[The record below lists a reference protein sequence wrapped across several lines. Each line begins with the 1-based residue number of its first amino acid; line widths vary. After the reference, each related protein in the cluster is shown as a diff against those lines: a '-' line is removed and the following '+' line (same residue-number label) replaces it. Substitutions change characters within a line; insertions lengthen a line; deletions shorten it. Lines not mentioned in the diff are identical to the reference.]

1 MGGISL
7 GTGIFSGID
16 SRSLIDQLLALEARP
31 KQLAQR
37 RLLSLKNQQAALLDV
52 NSAILG
58 LKTAAGA
65 FRADRVFRAS
75 RATVNSEA
83 ITATAGQ
90 NAAPGTYNFSVSR
103 LVSTEQKLSRGFAD
117 SDVSGLGA
125 TEFRFEVGGGRV
137 DTQTRLTELNGGLG
151 VERGKIQITDS
162 AGATV
167 TVDLSKAV
175 SVNDVLDAI
184 NSQGNLGV
192 TATVQDDRFVLTDTA
207 GGAGTL
213 SVANSFGSNTA
224 TSLGIAGTAV
234 AGVLTGGEVYRLTED
249 TPLSVLNDGLGVV
262 FGKGGQAAP
271 TDFTI
276 DVANPGGGNL
286 TTYNII
292 LGELGQEVTDPETS
306 EVTFEVTD
314 GAVVTLGDLFERISE
329 QTSGEVAGSLSADG
343 TKIVLTTTAGGRE
356 LTVNEGAN
364 TTTAAH
370 LGILGQTSATVTSSR
385 LFAGINTRLASN
397 LNGGSGV
404 SPGTFSVTQRDGS
417 SFSVSVTADDTVQ
430 SILDKISTGGTNIT
444 ARVSSSGNGF
454 EIVDS
459 TTGGSLII
467 SDTTGAAAAD
477 LGIATAGD
485 ADGVLDSGNLQAKWL
500 SRTTRLKSLNAGK
513 GVGTGTLRL
522 TDSTGA
528 TSTLEITDTNAKT
541 LDDVIRLIN
550 GRPVGVTAEINDT
563 GDGLVL
569 RDTAGGSQALKIED
583 VSGSVAKKLN
593 LAKSADFEAGDA
605 ASLNFV
611 DGSFEKVVTL
621 DPGDTLEE
629 IAQKVNSA
637 GVGVDASVISD
648 GAGPTPFRLIFTSE
662 TSGSVGRFVVD
673 TGNLDLNLRTLAE
686 GRDAVVFF
694 GGGDAAGSVLLT
706 SPTNSIT
713 NVVSGLTIDLNQTT
727 QDPVE
732 VVVTRDVERIEETM
746 AGFVEA
752 YNKVIERISFHER
765 YNSETQEKG
774 ALLGDVTVGNVRTS
788 LIRTVNARPIGT
800 DPTFDFLVQVGVRVG
815 EGGKLEFDEERFRSA
830 YEQDPEGV
838 EELLTAFELD
848 DQTEEEI
855 QPGVF
860 VNRTGDK
867 FSRLGVMAQI
877 ANLADSLTSSIDG
890 FLTRRKETLDTQIRL
905 QEGRITQFDAQL
917 ANRRT
922 RLERQFLAMEE
933 VIANLQTQQQA
944 LASLGSTFG

>member
-16 SRSLIDQLLALEARP
+16 SRSLIDQLLTLEARP

-37 RLLSLKNQQAALLDV
+37 RLLTLKNQQAALLDV

-65 FRADRVFRAS
+65 FRAERVFQAS
-75 RATVNSEA
+75 RATASSEA

-137 DTQTRLTELNGGLG
+137 DAETRLTELNGGLG

-162 AGATV
+162 AGTSV

-213 SVANSFGSNTA
+213 SVANSFGATTA

-234 AGVLTGGEVYRLTED
+234 GGVLTGGEVYRLTED

-262 FGKGGQAAP
+262 FGEGGQAAP

-276 DVANPGGGNL
+276 DVADAGGGNL
-286 TTYNII
+286 STYNII

-314 GAVVTLGDLFERISE
+314 GAVVTLGGLFERISE
-329 QTSGEVAGSLSADG
+329 QTGGEVTGSLSADG
-343 TKIVLTTTAGGRE
+343 TKIVLTAAGGRE
-356 LTVNEGAN
+356 LTVNEGTN
-364 TTTAAH
+364 TTTATD
-370 LGILGQTSATVTSSR
+370 LGIAGAAGASVTSSR

-404 SPGTFSVTQRDGS
+404 SAGTFSVTQRDGS
-417 SFSVSVTADDTVQ
+417 SFSVSVTADDTLQ
-430 SILDKISTGGTNIT
+430 SILDKISTGGTNIA

-467 SDTTGAAAAD
+467 SDTTGTAAAD

-485 ADGVLDSGNLQAKWL
+485 ADGILDSGNLQAKWL

-528 TSTLEITDTNAKT
+528 TSTLELTDSNAKT

-550 GRPVGVTAEINDT
+550 ARPVGVTAEINDT
-563 GDGLVL
+563 GDGIVI
-569 RDTAGGSQALKIED
+569 RDTAGGSQALTIED
-583 VSGSVAKKLN
+583 VEGRVAKNLN
-593 LAKSADFEAGDA
+593 IAKSADFEAGDA
-605 ASLNFV
+605 AALNFV

-662 TSGSVGRFVVD
+662 SSGSVGRFVVD

-746 AGFVEA
+746 AGFIEA

-815 EGGKLEFDEERFRSA
+815 EGGALEFDEERFRSA
-830 YEQDPEGV
+830 YEEDPEGV

-860 VNRTGDK
+860 VNRTEDK
-867 FSRLGVMAQI
+867 FSRLGVMAQV
-877 ANLADSLTSSIDG
+877 ANLADSLTSTIDG

>member
-7 GTGIFSGID
+7 GTGVFSGID
-16 SRSLIDQLLALEARP
+16 SRSLIDQLLAIEARP

-37 RLLSLKNQQAALLDV
+37 RLLTLKNQQAALLDV

-75 RATVNSEA
+75 RATSGSEA

-90 NAAPGTYNFSVSR
+90 NAAAGVYNFTVAR

-117 SDVSGLGA
+117 ADVSGLGA
-125 TEFRFEVGGGRV
+125 TEFRFEVGGGRI
-137 DTQTRLTELNGGLG
+137 DTDMRLTELNGGLG

-162 AGATV
+162 AGSSV
-167 TVDLSKAV
+167 SVDLSKAV
-175 SVNDVLDAI
+175 TVNDVLDSI
-184 NSQGNLGV
+184 NSQGALGV
-192 TATVQDDRFVLTDTA
+192 TASVEDDRIVLTDTA

-213 SVANSFGSNTA
+213 TVANSFGSNTA
-224 TSLGIAGTAV
+224 TSLGIAGSAV
-234 AGVLTGGEVYRLTED
+234 GGVLTGAEVYRLTEN

-276 DVANPGGGNL
+276 DVSDAGGGNL

-306 EVTFEVTD
+306 EVTFETTE
-314 GAVVTLGDLFERISE
+314 GAVVTLGDLFARISD
-329 QTSGEVAGSLSADG
+329 QTSGEVTGSLSADG
-343 TKIVLTTTAGGRE
+343 TKIVLTAAGGRE
-356 LTVNEGAN
+356 LTVNEGTN
-364 TTTAAH
+364 TTTATD
-370 LGILGQTSATVTSSR
+370 LGISGSAGASVTSER
-385 LFAGINTRLASN
+385 IFAGINTRLASN

-404 SPGTFSVTQRDGS
+404 TAGTFQVTQRDGS

-430 SILDKISTGGTNIT
+430 DILDKIAGGGANIA
-444 ARVSSSGNGF
+444 ARVSSTGNGF

-459 TTGGSLII
+459 TTGGSLVIT
-467 SDTTGAAAAD
+467 DTTGTAAAD

-485 ADGVLDSGNLQAKWL
+485 ADGILDSGNLQAKWL
-500 SRTTRLKSLNAGK
+500 SRNTRLKSLNAGA

-528 TSTLEITDTNAKT
+528 TSTLEITDANAKT

-550 GRPVGVTAEINDT
+550 ARPVGVTASINDT
-563 GDGLVL
+563 GDGIVI

-583 VSGSVAKKLN
+583 VEGSVAKKLN

-605 ASLNFV
+605 AALNFV

-629 IAQKVNSA
+629 IAQKVNNA

-662 TSGSVGRFVVD
+662 SSGSVGRFVVD

-694 GGGDAAGSVLLT
+694 GGGDAASSVLLT

-727 QDPVE
+727 EDPVE
-732 VVVTRDVERIEETM
+732 VVVTRDVARIEETM

-830 YEQDPEGV
+830 YEEDPEAV

-860 VNRTGDK
+860 VSRTDDK
-867 FSRLGVMAQI
+867 FARLGVMAQI
-877 ANLADSLTSSIDG
+877 EELADSLTSTIDG
-890 FLTRRKETLDTQIRL
+890 FITRRKETLDTQIRL

-922 RLERQFLAMEE
+922 KLEREFLAMEE

-944 LASLGSTFG
+944 LASLGATLG